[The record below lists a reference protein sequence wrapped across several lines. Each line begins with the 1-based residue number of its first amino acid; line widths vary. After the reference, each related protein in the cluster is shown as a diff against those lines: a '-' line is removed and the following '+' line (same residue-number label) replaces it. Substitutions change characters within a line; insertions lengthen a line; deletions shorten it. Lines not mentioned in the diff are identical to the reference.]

1 MYCMLVILLAFSL
14 TQGRQQCSHPQGE
27 DGSQMREGC
36 LVLTCQ
42 GGAWTAALTTSHCC
56 FEGVTYPTNTTITS
70 TMSQDKC
77 VKADMVCVQ
86 GEDNK
91 AKTVIKMENYCEAK
105 NMKTGCQEEQ
115 TEPEHPNCL
124 TVSCD
129 GDVMKK
135 WCLGHQTSMMGT
147 YKMSNKKHNGKP
159 VWANKDRS
167 QKLFYTSDGTWM
179 IGTPWNQTHHD
190 YNDYRGAIKTTE
202 QGHATVP
209 ATGWQYNGWTGWI
222 AYGNLTVTPGEP
234 VYPPGLTVSSTN
246 ENGALLSHPTMMGQY
261 CQVKNKKH
269 DGRPVWKHT
278 EHDHWFFRDGH
289 TWVIGSVIAEWSKSK
304 TGRIFSSVT
313 GFVGIPSHGW
323 EYGDSY
329 YRGTKDRSL
338 TVQESNCQEKTGYH
352 HPDVLTVSSE
362 GGSASAKTYMMG
374 TYKKSGKEYNGHP
387 TWIHKD
393 PVQNQELF
401 YTSDKYWM
409 ISYQNGRTYGGIKSV
424 EAGLDYVPTHGW
436 EYREHGTT
444 AGTTTSGWIEDQHLT
459 VSDGET
465 EYPQGLIVSS
475 EGPAGAKHS
484 SRMGEFYQGSF
495 PYKWNGRPLWKNSD
509 NEDENVWLYFTG
521 KYWNIGSNYRYTSAW
536 MSHPKQGLVGIPA
549 EGWQYADDDDKT
561 STWFDDEQLT
571 VREIEVK
578 ECTQVFMGVF
588 LEPTPHHPKLFR
600 HF

>member
-1 MYCMLVILLAFSL
+1 VILLVFSL

-27 DGSQMREGC
+27 DGSQMTEGC

-42 GGAWTAALTTSHCC
+42 GGAWRASLTTSHCC

-105 NMKTGCQEEQ
+105 NMKTDCKEEK
-115 TEPEHPNCL
+115 TEPEYPSCL

-129 GDVMKK
+129 AALEK
-135 WCLGHQTSMMGT
+135 WCLANQKSQMGT
-147 YKMSNKKHNGKP
+147 YKISNKKRNGQP
-159 VWANKDRS
+159 VWVNKDRS
-167 QKLFYTSDGTWM
+167 GKIFYTSDGTWM
-179 IGTPWNQTHHD
+179 IGTPWDDPRD
-190 YNDYRGAIKTTE
+190 YDNNKVGIRSAEQE
-202 QGHATVP
+202 QGNVTVP
-209 ATGWQYNGWTGWI
+209 VTGWQYLNVWQQYWVSE
-222 AYGNLTVTPGEP
+222 ANLTVTPGEP
-234 VYPPGLTVSSTN
+234 VYPTGLTVTSTN
-246 ENGALLSHPTMMGQY
+246 EYGALLSHPTMMGQY

-289 TWVIGSVIAEWSKSK
+289 TWVIGSVIAGWSKAK
-304 TGRIFSSVT
+304 TGRIFSAQS
-313 GFVGIPSHGW
+313 GFVGISSHGW
-323 EYGDSY
+323 KYGRSY
-329 YRGTKDRSL
+329 YDGKEDWSL
-338 TVQESNCQEKTGYH
+338 TVEESNCQETTEPQPQY
-352 HPDVLTVSSE
+352 PDILTVSSE
-362 GGSASAKTYMMG
+362 SGPASAITYMMG
-374 TYKKSGKEYNGHP
+374 TYKKSDREYNGRP
-387 TWIHKD
+387 IWIHQD

-401 YTSDKYWM
+401 YTSDKYWL
-409 ISYQNGRTYGGIKSV
+409 ISYQNQRNHGAIKSV

-436 EYREHGTT
+436 EYQQDGG
-444 AGTTTSGWIEDQHLT
+444 ASTTSDYWVEDQHLT

-465 EYPQGLIVSS
+465 LYPQGLIVSS

-495 PYKWNGRPLWKNSD
+495 PYTWNDRPLWKNSD

-521 KYWNIGSNYRYTSAW
+521 KYWNIGSNYRFTRAW
-536 MSHPKQGLVGIPA
+536 MSHPKEGLVGIPA

-561 STWFDDEQLT
+561 KTWFDDEQLT

-578 ECTQVFMGVF
+578 ECTKIFMGVF
-588 LEPTPHHPKLFR
+588 
-600 HF
+600 